1 MNKPLHQL
9 PSLKALRVFEVV
21 ARCLNFRLA
30 ADELDVT
37 QGAVA
42 QLVRGLEAELRI
54 KLFERHSRGLALTEA
69 GAAYAGR
76 VRRALEEIAEATRL
90 LRPGERHVTIS
101 VAPTIAAK
109 WLLPRLPR
117 FTARHPDI
125 DLRVLATERVSTFHT
140 DGIDLSIRHGRP
152 PFGPG
157 LETRLLFENTLIAV
171 GSPSWLAG
179 AATMAP
185 ERLAGCPLIH
195 DAHDAWPAF
204 LAQLGLGGQAP
215 SPSRGIRFNQTALA
229 IDAAIAGQGLA
240 LASAFFVAPDL
251 AAGRLVQVVQQ
262 ALRTGFNYYVVSPR
276 RSRGDAPL
284 AEVDAWLTEEAMGQA
299 HSVEQDTQPV
309 VPTTP

>member
-1 MNKPLHQL
+1 MNIPLHGL

-42 QLVRGLEAELRI
+42 QLIRALEADLRI

-69 GAAYAGR
+69 GGAYAGR

-90 LRPGERHVTIS
+90 LRPGEQHVTIS

-125 DLRVLATERVSTFHT
+125 DLRVLATDRVSIFHT
-140 DGIDLSIRHGRP
+140 DGVDLSIRYGRP

-171 GSPSWLAG
+171 GSPSLLAG
-179 AATMAP
+179 AAAMAP
-185 ERLAGCPLIH
+185 EHLANYPLIH
-195 DAHDAWPAF
+195 DAHDSWPAF
-204 LAQLGLGGQAP
+204 LAQAGVTS
-215 SPSRGIRFNQTALA
+215 SPAKGIRFNQTALA
-229 IDAAIAGQGLA
+229 IDAAIAGQGFA
-240 LASAFFVAPDL
+240 LASPFFVALDL
-251 AAGRLVQVVQQ
+251 VAGRLVQVVPH
-262 ALRTGFNYYVVSPR
+262 ALRTGFDYYVVSPR
-276 RSRGDAPL
+276 RARGDAPM
-284 AEVDAWLTEEAMGQA
+284 AEVAAWLTEEAL
-299 HSVEQDTQPV
+299 SPDRPV
-309 VPTTP
+309 GEPKTDALP